1 MLELLVVLFLLLFLW
16 LFQLNDLSHCLSN
29 EPIFNQS
36 WFPFGHLCL
45 FWFLQWFPIT
55 RKDNQPVFP
64 KCIVIVVLVSG
75 YVYLLIETLDYHI
88 AITYDILH
96 IVSQINCE
104 LNVNQIPLSI
114 WTITISESSLL
125 SSLTLKLLFDRVYY
139 HLKPILHLR
148 RGGRDQFFNLMRIC
162 HIRY

>member
-1 MLELLVVLFLLLFLW
+1 M
-16 LFQLNDLSHCLSN
+16 
-29 EPIFNQS
+29 
-36 WFPFGHLCL
+36 
-45 FWFLQWFPIT
+45 
-55 RKDNQPVFP
+55 FP

-114 WTITISESSLL
+114 
-125 SSLTLKLLFDRVYY
+125 
-139 HLKPILHLR
+139 
-148 RGGRDQFFNLMRIC
+148 
-162 HIRY
+162 